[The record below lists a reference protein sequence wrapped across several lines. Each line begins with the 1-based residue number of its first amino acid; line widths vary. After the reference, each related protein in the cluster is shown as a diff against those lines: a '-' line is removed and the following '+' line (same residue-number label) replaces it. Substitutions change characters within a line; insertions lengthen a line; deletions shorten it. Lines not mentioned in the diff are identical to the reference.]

1 MNVIKFITKN
11 KTKILSIQ
19 DSNFYE
25 NIKLDDT
32 YYLNYIE
39 SSIEFN
45 ELIECLNDKEKIIM
59 ILYYN
64 NLYTT
69 REISN
74 ILEIKENTVKS
85 IVKRAKNKIKNNLK
99 GEDYEKTYK

>member
-1 MNVIKFITKN
+1 
-11 KTKILSIQ
+11 
-19 DSNFYE
+19 
-25 NIKLDDT
+25 
-32 YYLNYIE
+32 
-39 SSIEFN
+39 
-45 ELIECLNDKEKIIM
+45 M